1 MKLMMG
7 VQRFAFAILRND
19 MNQYRDVT
27 DIVQPGIATLNGV
40 SIYQD
45 RLPQQKINLCDLTRS
60 VRRTVLIVISGI
72 LISSSSLIA
81 QDTKLEKD
89 KKEKKEKEDKE
100 KKEKTRILYGTASF
114 YSNKFQGRKT
124 ANGEIFDQKKMTAAC
139 NVLPLGTWIRVTNLR
154 NKKSVIVK
162 INDRLHTK
170 MKRIVDLSRVAA
182 DKLNYI
188 RSGLTRV
195 KVEVLGKKKPD

>member
-1 MKLMMG
+1 MMG
-7 VQRFAFAILRND
+7 VQRFAFAILQND
-19 MNQYRDVT
+19 TNQYRGTSIIDQSAIGTLSGVT
-27 DIVQPGIATLNGV
+27 KYRDKL
-40 SIYQD
+40 S
-45 RLPQQKINLCDLTRS
+45 QQKIILGDLTGNIKK
-60 VRRTVLIVISGI
+60 TFLIIISGI
-72 LISSSSLIA
+72 LFSNTSLIA
-81 QDTKLEKD
+81 QDTNLEKD

-100 KKEKTRILYGTASF
+100 KKAATRILYGTASF

-154 NKKSVIVK
+154 NKKSVVVK
-162 INDRLHTK
+162 VNDRLHHK
-170 MKRIVDLSRVAA
+170 MKRIVDLSRGAA

-188 RSGLTRV
+188 KSGLTRV

>member
-1 MKLMMG
+1 MI
-7 VQRFAFAILRND
+7 R
-19 MNQYRDVT
+19 YRD
-27 DIVQPGIATLNGV
+27 TL
-40 SIYQD
+40 SK
-45 RLPQQKINLCDLTRS
+45 QKFKLDDLTGS
-60 VRRTVLIVISGI
+60 VKKTILIVISGI
-72 LISSSSLIA
+72 LFSNTSLIA
-81 QDTKLEKD
+81 QDTKQE
-89 KKEKKEKEDKE
+89 KEKG

-139 NVLPLGTWIRVTNLR
+139 NVLPLGTWVRVTNLR